1 MVSIMRWSTSKFF
14 GLDQPGQLFGADF
27 PKISQGVTK
36 KSPKKNL
43 QKNVL
48 ILGGPE
54 NPNFGKADSVTVHV
68 DSDYLNSRIA
78 N

>member
-36 KSPKKNL
+36 KSGKNL
-43 QKNVL
+43 L
-48 ILGGPE
+48 IFGGPE
-54 NPNFGKADSVTVHV
+54 MPNFGKADRVTVHV